1 MPNRVMSPVTGR
13 SSPVSA
19 ASRVDLPLPD
29 GPSTA
34 VMLPLGTCSETSRR
48 IVRPLRSMRTLDNC
62 TRLGVEAD
70 MGTLNVFSTLKHRVR
85 LLNISRLDGPV
96 LLHGRTVARPG
107 QFLKRPEQSVAI
119 TVFRH

>member
-1 MPNRVMSPVTGR
+1 MPNRVTSPATGR

-34 VMLPLGTCSETSRR
+34 VMLPCGTCRETSRR

-62 TRLGVEAD
+62 TRLEAEAD
-70 MGTLNVFSTLKHRVR
+70 MGTINVF
-85 LLNISRLDGPV
+85 
-96 LLHGRTVARPG
+96 
-107 QFLKRPEQSVAI
+107 
-119 TVFRH
+119 